1 MSMFTNTM
9 FESIKDAL
17 QNDKQSSNEAWRE
30 IMKTEKGK
38 MYTVRLLP
46 NIENPKNTFFHYY
59 SHAWESFQTGQFINA
74 FSPTTYQ
81 ERDPIAEYRF
91 KMMRQGTSDEKSK
104 IEAIKRREQW
114 MINAYVIEDPTNPDN
129 EGKVKILRYGRQLNK
144 IIMDAIEGDDADQFG
159 MRVFDLS
166 ENGCSLRIK
175 VEDQGGYPTYVASK
189 FLMPSATDITDTDE
203 VYKSLHDLEAVNSVK
218 SYDELQ
224 ELLDEHY
231 HCIAPGSTAAAATPA
246 PTNNTTVVEE
256 DDDDIPF
263 NGKSSAPV
271 EDEDPLDD
279 DVVKDLL
286 AGLDDE

>member
-1 MSMFTNTM
+1 MFTSSM

-17 QNDKQSSNEAWRE
+17 SNDNQSSDQAWRE

-46 NIENPKNTFFHYY
+46 NTKDPAKTFFHYY
-59 SHAWESFQTGQFINA
+59 SHAWESFQTGQFINLL
-74 FSPTTYQ
+74 SPQTFQ
-81 ERDPIAEYRF
+81 ERDPIGEFRY
-91 KMMRQGTSDEKSK
+91 KVMRQGTPEEKQK
-104 IEAIKRREQW
+104 AEAIKRREQW
-114 MINAYVIEDPTNPDN
+114 MINVFVVEDPTNPEN

-189 FLMPSATDITDTDE
+189 FLMPSAVDGLSDSVFDN
-203 VYKSLHDLEAVNSVK
+203 LHDLEAVNAVK
-218 SYDELQ
+218 SYEELQ
-224 ELLDEHY
+224 STLDEHY
-231 HCIAPGSTAAAATPA
+231 HCVQPDSTS
-246 PTNNTTVVEE
+246 TVAKQSQNVVKE

-263 NGKSSAPV
+263 DSPSSSSSVKA
-271 EDEDPLDD
+271 EDLDDDPLDD

>member
-1 MSMFTNTM
+1 MFTNSM
-9 FESIKDAL
+9 FESIKSAL
-17 QNDKQSSNEAWRE
+17 SNDSQGSDQAWKE

-46 NIENPKNTFFHYY
+46 NVKDPKKTFFHYY
-59 SHAWESFQTGQFINA
+59 SHAWESFQTGQFINLL
-74 FSPTTYQ
+74 SPQTFQ
-81 ERDPIAEYRF
+81 ERDPIGEFRY
-91 KMMRQGTSDEKSK
+91 KVLRQGTPEEKQK
-104 IEAIKRREQW
+104 AEAIKRREQW
-114 MINAYVIEDPTNPDN
+114 MINVFVVEDPTNPEN

-166 ENGCSLRIK
+166 KDGCSLRIK

-189 FLMPSATDITDTDE
+189 FLMPSEVEGINSDE
-203 VYKSLHDLEAVNSVK
+203 VYESLHDLEAVNAVK

-224 ELLDEHY
+224 ATLDEHY
-231 HCIAPGSTAAAATPA
+231 HCITPGSTTSQQAVAPA
-246 PTNNTTVVEE
+246 KEE
-256 DDDDIPF
+256 DDDIPF
-263 NGKSSAPV
+263 DTPTSSVTETV
-271 EDEDPLDD
+271 EEDPLDD

>member
-1 MSMFTNTM
+1 MFTNSM

-17 QNDKQSSNEAWRE
+17 ANDKQAANEGWRE

-46 NIENPKNTFFHYY
+46 NVENPKNTFFHYY

-74 FSPTTYQ
+74 FSPTTFQ

-91 KMMRQGTSDEKSK
+91 KMMRHGTASEQSK
-104 IEAIKRREQW
+104 VEAIKRREQW
-114 MINAYVIEDPTNPDN
+114 MVNVFVIEDQTNPEN

-175 VEDQGGYPTYVASK
+175 VEEQGGYPTYVASK
-189 FLMPSATDITDTDE
+189 FLMPTEVSGINQDE
-203 VYKSLHDLEAVNSVK
+203 IYKSLHDLEAVNEVK
-218 SYDELQ
+218 SQDELQ
-224 ELLDEHY
+224 ALLDEHF
-231 HCIAPGSTAAAATPA
+231 HCVPPGTTTTASA
-246 PTNNTTVVEE
+246 PTESTPSSKVE
-256 DDDDIPF
+256 DDEIPF
-263 NGKSSAPV
+263 DSKA
-271 EDEDPLDD
+271 EDLDEDPLDD

>member
-1 MSMFTNTM
+1 MFTNSM
-9 FESIKDAL
+9 FESIKEAL
-17 QNDKQSSNEAWRE
+17 VNDKQSSNEAWRE
-30 IMKTEKGK
+30 IMRTEKGK

-46 NIENPKNTFFHYY
+46 NVTNPKNTFFHYY

-74 FSPTTYQ
+74 FSPTTFQ

-91 KMMRQGTSDEKSK
+91 KIMRHGTPAEQVK

-114 MINAYVIEDPTNPDN
+114 MVNVYVIEDPTNPDN

-166 ENGCSLRIK
+166 KNGCSLRIK
-175 VEDQGGYPTYVASK
+175 VEEQGGYPTYVASK
-189 FLMPSATDITDTDE
+189 FLMPSVVDGVNQDE
-203 VYKSLHDLEAVNSVK
+203 IFNELHDLEAVNEVK
-218 SYDELQ
+218 SYDQLQ
-224 ELLDEHY
+224 EQLNEHF
-231 HCIAPGSTAAAATPA
+231 HCVTPGSTTPVATGQTKTP
-246 PTNNTTVVEE
+246 VEE
-256 DDDDIPF
+256 EHDDIPF
-263 NGKSSAPV
+263 DSKS
-271 EDEDPLDD
+271 EDLDNDPLDD

>member
-1 MSMFTNTM
+1 MFTSSM

-17 QNDKQSSNEAWRE
+17 SNDNQSSDQAWRE

-46 NIENPKNTFFHYY
+46 NVKDPKNTFFHYY
-59 SHAWESFQTGQFINA
+59 SHAWESFQTGQFINLL
-74 FSPTTYQ
+74 SPQTFQ
-81 ERDPIAEYRF
+81 ERDPIGEYRY
-91 KMMRQGTSDEKSK
+91 KVLRQGTPEEKQK
-104 IEAIKRREQW
+104 AEAIKRREQW
-114 MINAYVIEDPTNPDN
+114 LINVYVIEDPTNPEN

-144 IIMDAIEGDDADQFG
+144 ILMDAIEGDDADQFG

-175 VEDQGGYPTYVASK
+175 VEDQGGFPTYVASK
-189 FLMPSATDITDTDE
+189 FLMPSAVDDMNSDE
-203 VYKSLHDLEAVNSVK
+203 VLESLHDLEAVNAVK
-218 SYDELQ
+218 SQDELQ
-224 ELLDEHY
+224 AMFDEHY
-231 HCIAPGSTAAAATPA
+231 HCIQPGGSVPSPSTQSTTTPTA
-246 PTNNTTVVEE
+246 VVKE

-263 NGKSSAPV
+263 DSKSV
-271 EDEDPLDD
+271 DLDDDPLDD

>member
-1 MSMFTNTM
+1 MSMFTSSM

-17 QNDKQSSNEAWRE
+17 SNDNQSSDQAWRE

-46 NIENPKNTFFHYY
+46 NTKDPAKTFFHYY
-59 SHAWESFQTGQFINA
+59 SHAWESFQTGQFINLL
-74 FSPTTYQ
+74 SPQTFQ
-81 ERDPIAEYRF
+81 ERDPIGEFRY
-91 KMMRQGTSDEKSK
+91 KVMRQGTPEEKQK
-104 IEAIKRREQW
+104 AEAIKRREQW
-114 MINAYVIEDPTNPDN
+114 LVNVYVVEDPTNPEN

-189 FLMPSATDITDTDE
+189 FLMPSSVDGLDND
-203 VYKSLHDLEAVNSVK
+203 VFDSLHDLEAVNAVK
-218 SYDELQ
+218 GYDELQ
-224 ELLDEHY
+224 ATLDEHY
-231 HCIAPGSTAAAATPA
+231 HCIQPGNTPTATTST
-246 PTNNTTVVEE
+246 TTESVSKEE
-256 DDDDIPF
+256 DDDIPF
-263 NGKSSAPV
+263 DSSTSKA
-271 EDEDPLDD
+271 EDLDDDPLDD

>member
-1 MSMFTNTM
+1 MFTNSM

-17 QNDKQSSNEAWRE
+17 ANDKQASNEGWRE

-46 NIENPKNTFFHYY
+46 NVENPKNTFFHYY

-74 FSPTTYQ
+74 FSPTTFQ
-81 ERDPIAEYRF
+81 ERDPIADYRF
-91 KMMRQGTSDEKSK
+91 KMMRHGTPAEQSK
-104 IEAIKRREQW
+104 VEAIKRREQW

-175 VEDQGGYPTYVASK
+175 VEEQGGYPTYVASK
-189 FLMPSATDITDTDE
+189 FLMPSAVEGINPDE
-203 VYKSLHDLEAVNSVK
+203 IYNALHDLEAVNEVK
-218 SYDELQ
+218 SQDELQ
-224 ELLDEHY
+224 SMLDEHY
-231 HCIAPGSTAAAATPA
+231 HCTPPGTSNQVHEPTQSSTTSS
-246 PTNNTTVVEE
+246 VKEE
-256 DDDDIPF
+256 DDDIPF
-263 NGKSSAPV
+263 NSKS
-271 EDEDPLDD
+271 EDLDEDPLDD

>member
-1 MSMFTNTM
+1 MFTSSM

-17 QNDKQSSNEAWRE
+17 SNDNQSSDQAWRE

-46 NIENPKNTFFHYY
+46 NVKDPKNTFFHYY
-59 SHAWESFQTGQFINA
+59 SHAWESFQTGQFINLL
-74 FSPTTYQ
+74 SPQTFQ
-81 ERDPIAEYRF
+81 ERDPIGEYRY
-91 KMMRQGTSDEKSK
+91 KVLRQGTPEEKQK
-104 IEAIKRREQW
+104 AEAIKRREQW
-114 MINAYVIEDPTNPDN
+114 LINVYVIEDPTNPEN

-189 FLMPSATDITDTDE
+189 FLMPSAVDDLNPEE
-203 VYKSLHDLEAVNSVK
+203 VLESLHDLEAVNAVK
-218 SYDELQ
+218 SQDELQ
-224 ELLDEHY
+224 SMFDEHY
-231 HCIAPGSTAAAATPA
+231 HCIQPNSSTSEPQPAVA
-246 PTNNTTVVEE
+246 PTTPVAQE

-263 NGKSSAPV
+263 NSKSV
-271 EDEDPLDD
+271 DLDDDPLDD